1 MQRTELTKQKNEV
14 RVPTPVGIPIAES
27 STRQANN
34 FGFLRLL
41 FATLVILSHSPE
53 LVDGNRSREILT
65 RIFGTMSLGEVAV
78 DGFFLISGYLI
89 LQSLVSSR
97 SYFEYL
103 CKRVLRIY
111 PGYIVAFV
119 VSLCIGSLAGG
130 RISGLGQTL
139 LDITRA
145 LSLHTPRLDGAFAG
159 NPLPVVNGPMWTV
172 SYEFRCYL
180 FAMLIGVV
188 GIFKS
193 RAVYLSLTV
202 AFLLI
207 VLSQLD
213 FQWPPTIA
221 AVFGQAKLSVHFAF
235 AFLVGGAFYLLRDK
249 IRYARGAV
257 VFALTGLVPLMFSPQ
272 VAEAALV
279 TFGGYVLFY
288 FALKFTSARLSRIG
302 SKVDLSYG
310 IYLYAWPIQSVLI
323 WHYRH
328 ISPWLL
334 FGLSAT
340 MAGVCAYASWTLVE
354 RPALRLK
361 GRFLQRLPNQPKG
374 AASAG
379 RSAST

>member
-1 MQRTELTKQKNEV
+1 MQRTELTKQKKELG
-14 RVPTPVGIPIAES
+14 VPTPMEMQITES

-41 FATLVILSHSPE
+41 FATLVILAHSPE

-89 LQSLVSSR
+89 LQSLVNSK

-103 CKRVLRIY
+103 SKRVLRIY

-119 VSLCIGSLAGG
+119 ISLGIGSLAGG
-130 RISGLGQTL
+130 RIGGLGQTL

-159 NPLPVVNGPMWTV
+159 NPLPIVNGPMWTV

-180 FAMLIGVV
+180 LAMLMGGV
-188 GIFKS
+188 GILKS
-193 RAVYLSLTV
+193 RLAYLSLTV
-202 AFLLI
+202 ALLLS

-213 FQWPPTIA
+213 FQWSPTIV
-221 AVFGQAKLSVHFAF
+221 AVFGQAKFSEHFTL
-235 AFLVGGAFYLLRDK
+235 AFLVGGAFYLLRDR
-249 IRYARGAV
+249 IPYARGAV
-257 VFALTGLVPLMFSPQ
+257 IFALTALVPLMFFPQ
-272 VAEAALV
+272 VAEAAMV

-288 FALKFTSARLSRIG
+288 FAFKFKSARLSRIG

-310 IYLYAWPIQSVLI
+310 IYLYAWPIQNVLI

-340 MAGVCAYASWTLVE
+340 MAGVCAYASWTFVE
-354 RPALRLK
+354 SPSLSLK
-361 GRFLQRLPNQPKG
+361 GRFLRRLPNQPKS
-374 AASAG
+374 AASAV
-379 RSAST
+379 